1 MRAEPLNE
9 RRRQGAADHYTER
22 QVNAAKYIVQ
32 ASRRRGRRQ
41 ERQVSNA
48 SGSPIAPFG
57 PAHTPKG
64 PVWADQLQQE
74 LVATADSMRAAQI
87 QLSQERNLRMMALKN
102 EERAQLEA
110 RLARRKAVETTK
122 EQQEAERKMLI
133 SASGMRAQ
141 REQLQGELSRLAE
154 QQHKLETELQA
165 QRDRASHAER
175 EAERAMEEA
184 RIALEQKEHEME
196 LRVQTMEEQ
205 RLEQQRKAR
214 AMAHELEEEKRQMSD
229 TLAQEKEKRIEH
241 TKEMAIRRFAK
252 RELSKGW
259 VAWKDAHQERLR
271 LQRALKAAGNKM
283 LRPKFVACFQTW
295 QRMWEAENHARAK
308 MSLAERYEQEVK
320 ERQEVQV
327 ALDSAN
333 AQLEQLRREMREGRG
348 QEAELQRQMQE
359 QLEREKEKRIEH
371 TKEMAMR
378 RILKRDLSRG
388 WMAWHGVWSEKR
400 RQQNMLR
407 AAGARLTKPK
417 LVACMRHWRTDWE
430 TDMQHKATMS
440 IEQRLK
446 AEVEELT
453 EELKEARKQIAA
465 AKSAGYDGGAA
476 EEEMRRKLEEQLALE
491 REKRIEHTKE
501 MAVRRIAKR
510 NLFRGWSAWVE
521 PYLEKKRRMRMLQ
534 AAASRLTKPK
544 VVAGFKHWYK
554 DWQDEALAKASMSVA
569 QKYAEEVKINQ
580 EMSAQLTKLT
590 KELDEARTAM
600 REGRGQEAEL
610 HRQMQE
616 ELEREK
622 EKRIEHTKEM
632 AMRRILKRDLSR
644 GWMAWHGGWFEKR
657 RRDNVKRA
665 AGARLAKPKVV
676 ASFKHWHTDWQ
687 SETQHKATM
696 SIEGRLNAEIYEL
709 KKELESTKKALAK
722 AVGDDLELSR
732 EMEEKLAAEKE
743 KRIQHTQQM
752 AVRRIGKRDL
762 TRGWVAWSEEFFE
775 QRRRKNMLKAAA
787 ARLTKPKVVACLK
800 AWRESWEEKQGALK
814 MLTLEG
820 RMKEQIRVL
829 TQELEEARRAMIE
842 GKGFEAER

>member
-388 WMAWHGVWSEKR
+388 WMAWHG
-400 RQQNMLR
+400 
-407 AAGARLTKPK
+407 
-417 LVACMRHWRTDWE
+417 
-430 TDMQHKATMS
+430 
-440 IEQRLK
+440 
-446 AEVEELT
+446 
-453 EELKEARKQIAA
+453 
-465 AKSAGYDGGAA
+465 
-476 EEEMRRKLEEQLALE
+476 
-491 REKRIEHTKE
+491 
-501 MAVRRIAKR
+501 
-510 NLFRGWSAWVE
+510 
-521 PYLEKKRRMRMLQ
+521 
-534 AAASRLTKPK
+534 
-544 VVAGFKHWYK
+544 
-554 DWQDEALAKASMSVA
+554 
-569 QKYAEEVKINQ
+569 
-580 EMSAQLTKLT
+580 
-590 KELDEARTAM
+590 
-600 REGRGQEAEL
+600 
-610 HRQMQE
+610 
-616 ELEREK
+616 
-622 EKRIEHTKEM
+622 
-632 AMRRILKRDLSR
+632 
-644 GWMAWHGGWFEKR
+644 GWFEKR

-762 TRGWVAWSEEFFE
+762 TRGWVAWSEEYFE